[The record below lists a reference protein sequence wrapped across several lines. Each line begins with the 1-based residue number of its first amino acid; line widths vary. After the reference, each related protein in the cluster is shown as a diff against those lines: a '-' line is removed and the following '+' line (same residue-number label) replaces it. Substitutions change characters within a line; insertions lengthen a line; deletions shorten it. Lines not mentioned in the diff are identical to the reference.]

1 MDCLD
6 IKSYYIEIC
15 KGVHFKKN
23 PEKTNNMF
31 KLDKNKHCIDMIH
44 FYDLYC
50 NSSPKDIK
58 PSNR

>member
-1 MDCLD
+1 MDCKC
-6 IKSYYIEIC
+6 IKEYYIEIC
-15 KGVHFKKN
+15 KRVHSKN
-23 PEKTNNMF
+23 NPNNIY
-31 KLDKNKHCIDMIH
+31 KVSKNKHCIDMIH